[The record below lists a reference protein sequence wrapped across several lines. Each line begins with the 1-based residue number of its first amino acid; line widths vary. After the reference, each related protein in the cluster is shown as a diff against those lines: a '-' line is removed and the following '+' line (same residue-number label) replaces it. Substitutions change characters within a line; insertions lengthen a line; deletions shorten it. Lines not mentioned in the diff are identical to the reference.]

1 MLYNYI
7 TTKKGQELITDVR
20 KGTLVLCKGEWKPCP
35 KPEVIKAYKYSFH
48 TLPITILP
56 YRDNRIMINTKP
68 KLNKSDIMMPQM
80 SVRGFYGENRGTELT
95 FRDKDLEWIYPRI
108 IMYYERAAM
117 INCETAGRYN
127 VIMPRKEMKE
137 LKGDELSERN
147 LEYYLEGLLRY
158 GGSPVGNKFEI
169 PLRNETDKM
178 VLRLLGVELSPYNRF
193 NKRLPVITERTM
205 LTLFSHIK
213 DDYSKTKFKD
223 EFVAYHINHKTR
235 LPKYIGVHKED
246 LKGIEEVEVL
256 GFPDFDYDVNGINIG
271 DFVE

>member
-35 KPEVIKAYKYSFH
+35 KPEVIKAYKYTFH
-48 TLPITILP
+48 TLPTTVLP
-56 YRDNRIMINTKP
+56 YNDNRIMLNTKP
-68 KLNKSDIMMPQM
+68 KLNKSDVLMPQL
-80 SVRGFYGENRGTELT
+80 SVRGFYGEKRGTELT
-95 FRDKDLEWIYPRI
+95 FDDNNLNWIYPRI
-108 IMYYERAAM
+108 IKYYKRAAT

-127 VIMPRKEMKE
+127 VIMPKMEIKE
-137 LKGDELSERN
+137 LNNDELSERN

-158 GGSPVGNKFEI
+158 GGSTVGNRFEI
-169 PLRNETDKM
+169 PVRNETDKM
-178 VLRLLGVELSPYNRF
+178 VLRLLGLELTSYNRF
-193 NKRLPVITERTM
+193 AKRLPVVTQRTM

-213 DDYSKTKFKD
+213 DDYAKGKFAQQ
-223 EFVAYHINHKTR
+223 FIAYHISRKMK

-246 LKGIEEVEVL
+246 LINIEEVEVL